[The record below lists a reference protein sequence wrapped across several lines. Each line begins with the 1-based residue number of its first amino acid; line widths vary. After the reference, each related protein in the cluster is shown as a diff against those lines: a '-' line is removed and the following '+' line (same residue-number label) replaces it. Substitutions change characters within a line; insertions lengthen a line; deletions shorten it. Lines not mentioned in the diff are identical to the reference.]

1 MADQFTFDQDSIERI
16 KRHITNKFK
25 FRLMLKMILPMGH
38 KSRMYITSLTEE
50 SCSVAVP
57 YNKRNS
63 NPFKSTFWAVQAMA
77 AEMSS
82 GALLIMYTHNQSE
95 SIAMLVMNMDGK
107 FVKKAVN
114 VTTFVCNDGL
124 KIKKAIEETIET
136 REPRL
141 IECKMTGKDEKG
153 NDISHFTFTWSVKA
167 RNKK

>member
-1 MADQFTFDQDSIERI
+1 
-16 KRHITNKFK
+16 
-25 FRLMLKMILPMGH
+25 
-38 KSRMYITSLTEE
+38 
-50 SCSVAVP
+50 
-57 YNKRNS
+57 
-63 NPFKSTFWAVQAMA
+63 
-77 AEMSS
+77 
-82 GALLIMYTHNQSE
+82 
-95 SIAMLVMNMDGK
+95 MLVMNMDGK

-141 IECKMTGKDEKG
+141 IECKMTGKDEEG